1 MSRTVD
7 PQRKEELLDAAL
19 SYVVA
24 HGVSDMSLRPLARAV
39 GSSPRALLYHFGSKE
54 ELVAHIL
61 ARAAARQREIFA
73 KLKSRNVGSRKA
85 CRAIWDV
92 MSAPSSETAFRLF
105 FEVYGLALQDRKRFA
120 FFLKRV
126 VQDWLTFIAEP
137 LQKQGRDRRDA
148 EAFATVLIAGYRG
161 FMLDLCATRDRQRVD
176 AAVDMWLA
184 RITDTK
190 D

>member
-1 MSRTVD
+1 MTRTAD
-7 PQRKEELLDAAL
+7 PERKEELLDAAL

-61 ARAAARQREIFA
+61 ERAATRQRRIFA
-73 KLKSRNVGSRKA
+73 KLKSGNMGGRKA

-92 MSAPSSETAFRLF
+92 MSAPASETTFRLF
-105 FEVYGLALQDRKRFA
+105 FEVYGLALQDRKRFS

-126 VQDWLTFIAEP
+126 VQDWLAFIAEP
-137 LQKQGRDRRDA
+137 LVQQGWRRRDA

-161 FMLDLCATRDRQRVD
+161 FMLDLSATRDRKRVD
-176 AAVDMWLA
+176 AAVDLWLE
-184 RITDTK
+184 RITDAK

>member
-1 MSRTVD
+1 MSRTAD
-7 PQRKEELLDAAL
+7 PERKEELLDAAL
-19 SYVVA
+19 GYVVA

-73 KLKSRNVGSRKA
+73 QLKSRNVGSRKA

-105 FEVYGLALQDRKRFA
+105 FEVYGLALQDRKRFS

-137 LQKQGRDRRDA
+137 LQKQGWRRRDA

-161 FMLDLCATRDRQRVD
+161 FMLDLCATRDRQRVE
-176 AAVDMWLA
+176 AAVDMWLE